1 MCLYVLKG
9 TLVSHSEINLL
20 MYEDINHT
28 QLEKFM
34 RYAVL

>member
-1 MCLYVLKG
+1 MPLCVLKG

-28 QLEKFM
+28 QLEQFM